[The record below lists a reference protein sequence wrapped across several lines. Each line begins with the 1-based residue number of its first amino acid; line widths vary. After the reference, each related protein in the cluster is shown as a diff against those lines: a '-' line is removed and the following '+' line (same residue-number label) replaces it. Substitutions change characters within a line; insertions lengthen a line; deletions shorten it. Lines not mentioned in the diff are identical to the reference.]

1 MKPCPARRSL
11 AMRFPADAATRA
23 SAEELQTLPGI
34 GPKLAERIIANRPYQ
49 KVDDLLKVRG
59 IGTNNF
65 ERFRA
70 RVRTE

>member
-1 MKPCPARRSL
+1 MANVIHE
-11 AMRFPADAATRA
+11 A

-34 GPKLAERIIANRPYQ
+34 GPKLAERIVANRPYR

-59 IGTNNF
+59 IGTNNL

-70 RVRTE
+70 WTEFRAALSLFRASTFSA